1 MTAGGLVAAE
11 IRRLR
16 LARGWTQVQ
25 LGAALGWSQQAVAK
39 LERDDANPGVDTL
52 AKVARA
58 LGAHLVIDLRT
69 VEEPPR

>member
-1 MTAGGLVAAE
+1 VTAGGLVAAE